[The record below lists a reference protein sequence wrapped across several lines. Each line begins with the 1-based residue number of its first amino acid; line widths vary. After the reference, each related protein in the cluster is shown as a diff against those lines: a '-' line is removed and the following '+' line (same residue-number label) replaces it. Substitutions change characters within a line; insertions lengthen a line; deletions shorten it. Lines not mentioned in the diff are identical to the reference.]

1 MSIQSSISQALGAV
15 EQTLLR
21 AGALS
26 SNKPEETETE
36 ALKSAT
42 TAPQAAPVAKPETPK
57 EETAEEQ
64 TAENGATQAAT
75 NPLSQIMQQERV
87 MADTYAD
94 ARLQNKIE
102 NLKRERDNARARIDQ
117 LRNKGKSP
125 GSRAMRSAKK
135 EFQMA
140 TKNLRKEGADA

>member
-26 SNKPEETETE
+26 MGKPEET
-36 ALKSAT
+36 ALD
-42 TAPQAAPVAKPETPK
+42 APEAKPAEKTETPK
-57 EETAEEQ
+57 AETAETQ
-64 TAENGATQAAT
+64 NAENAATQAAT
-75 NPLSQIMQQERV
+75 NPLAEVMQQERV
-87 MADTYAD
+87 MATTYAD
-94 ARLQNKIE
+94 ARLQNKID
-102 NLKRERDNARARIDQ
+102 NLKQQRDSAKARIDE
-117 LRNKGKSP
+117 LRNRGKSP

>member
-26 SNKPEETETE
+26 NSKPEETEPE
-36 ALKSAT
+36 APKAAT
-42 TAPQAAPVAKPETPK
+42 AAPQAAPAAKPETPK
-57 EETAEEQ
+57 EAAEEQ

-125 GSRAMRSAKK
+125 GSRAVRTAKK
-135 EFQMA
+135 QFQMA
-140 TKNLRKEGADA
+140 NKNLRKEGADA